1 MQTPNVESNQTSST
15 LSPSIA
21 ISFPI
26 PSPTPTLVI
35 PTPYHEHSRV
45 SLAVNADD
53 DSTPNNPLN
62 TQCIGTE
69 GMSTLS
75 LDIEADL
82 NGEGKEYRSIG
93 TKGTIKICR
102 ICHKKE
108 HLSRKQDTSPTCSLF
123 LSPTLPPSKLISP
136 CKCHTHNHYVHIE
149 CLKRWQNTQNDS
161 RVHNPQSISCDK
173 CGFQYSLNRLKTAK
187 IISHW
192 ASKHF
197 YTMILLLLTVLLVSG
212 IAHFAIKH
220 LAKNGMD
227 GEFPTPFPPYKK
239 D

>member
-26 PSPTPTLVI
+26 PSPTQTLLI

-62 TQCIGTE
+62 TQ
-69 GMSTLS
+69 
-75 LDIEADL
+75 
-82 NGEGKEYRSIG
+82 
-93 TKGTIKICR
+93 
-102 ICHKKE
+102 
-108 HLSRKQDTSPTCSLF
+108 
-123 LSPTLPPSKLISP
+123 
-136 CKCHTHNHYVHIE
+136 
-149 CLKRWQNTQNDS
+149 NDS

-173 CGFQYSLNRLKTAK
+173 CGFHYSLNRLKTAK

-227 GEFPTPFPPYKK
+227 GEFPTSHIKK
-239 D
+239 T